1 MRNSVVLGMLSLE
14 KTLDSTWH
22 LRCCIFPIFHKLSSL
37 KIVTICQ
44 SGHMMYI
51 FYGSLGVLLWKCG
64 TQLLKVT
71 IFPNKWQWFTALLQL
86 QRSIWESGRL
96 KYSEV
101 HSYQVA
107 LTQSPSM
114 SNKPTTTWPIATFF
128 PKGGQV
134 SEPGWRRGE
143 KEETPAVQD
152 VEIQKSCLLVC

>member
-22 LRCCIFPIFHKLSSL
+22 LRCCIFHIFHKLSSL

-71 IFPNKWQWFTALLQL
+71 IFPHKWQWFNYKEVFEKAEG
-86 QRSIWESGRL
+86 WN
-96 KYSEV
+96 SEI

-114 SNKPTTTWPIATFF
+114 SNKPTTTWPITTFF

-134 SEPGWRRGE
+134 SQPGWRRGE

>member
-1 MRNSVVLGMLSLE
+1 MRNSVVLGMLWLE

-22 LRCCIFPIFHKLSSL
+22 LRCCIFHTFHKLSSL
-37 KIVTICQ
+37 KIFTICQ

-71 IFPNKWQWFTALLQL
+71 IFPHKWQWLNYKEVFEKAEG
-86 QRSIWESGRL
+86 WN
-96 KYSEV
+96 SEI

-114 SNKPTTTWPIATFF
+114 SKKPKTTWHIATFF
-128 PKGGQV
+128 PKEAKYR
-134 SEPGWRRGE
+134 SLDEEEE
-143 KEETPAVQD
+143 KKKKLQLSKMSKYKKV
-152 VEIQKSCLLVC
+152 VY

>member
-1 MRNSVVLGMLSLE
+1 MRNSVVLGMLWLE

-22 LRCCIFPIFHKLSSL
+22 LRCCIFHIFHKLSSL

-71 IFPNKWQWFTALLQL
+71 IFPHKWQWFNYKEVFEKAEG
-86 QRSIWESGRL
+86 WN
-96 KYSEV
+96 SEI

-114 SNKPTTTWPIATFF
+114 SKKPKTTWPIAIFF

-134 SEPGWRRGE
+134 SQPGWRRGE